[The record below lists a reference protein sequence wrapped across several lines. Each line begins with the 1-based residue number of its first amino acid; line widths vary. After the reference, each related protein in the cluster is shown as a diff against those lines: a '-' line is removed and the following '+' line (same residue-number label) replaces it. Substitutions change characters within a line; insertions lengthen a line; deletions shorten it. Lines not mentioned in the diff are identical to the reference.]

1 MIAVAAMA
9 ANRVIGAEGKIPW
22 HLPEDL
28 RWFKELTMGGTLLM
42 GRVTYDSIGRP
53 LPGRKTVV
61 MSRQEGAVIPG
72 VTVIRDLS
80 GLRDI
85 DLQGEVFV
93 VGGAEI
99 YRVALPYCRDLY
111 LTEVRREVPGD
122 RKMPVFEDVFRFSAL
137 LRETPEM
144 SIVHYVNDEVR
155 ELPRTRLEAPP

>member
-9 ANRVIGAEGKIPW
+9 SNRIIGAGGKLPW
-22 HLPEDL
+22 SLPDDL

-61 MSRQEGAVIPG
+61 LSRREGLQLPG
-72 VTVIRDLS
+72 VEVIRDLS
-80 GLRDI
+80 GLRGIDI
-85 DLQGEVFV
+85 RGEVFV

-99 YRVALPYCRDLY
+99 YRAALPYCRDLY
-111 LTEVRREVPGD
+111 LTEVLREVTGD
-122 RKMPVFEDVFRFSAL
+122 VKMPVFEEIFRFSSL

-144 SIVHYVNDEVR
+144 RILHYVNDEVLD
-155 ELPRTRLEAPP
+155 LPRTRLEAPP

>member
-1 MIAVAAMA
+1 MA

-42 GRVTYDSIGRP
+42 GRVTYDSIGKP
-53 LPGRKTVV
+53 LPGRQTIV
-61 MSRQEGAVIPG
+61 MSRKESRKEGLEIPG

-80 GLRDI
+80 GLRGVAVQGDI
-85 DLQGEVFV
+85 FV

-99 YRVALPYCRDLY
+99 YRAALPYCRDLY
-111 LTEVRREVPGD
+111 LTEVSKDVAGD
-122 RKMPVFEDVFRFSAL
+122 RKMPMFEDVFRFSSL

-144 SIVHYVNDEVR
+144 RIVHYVNDEVR